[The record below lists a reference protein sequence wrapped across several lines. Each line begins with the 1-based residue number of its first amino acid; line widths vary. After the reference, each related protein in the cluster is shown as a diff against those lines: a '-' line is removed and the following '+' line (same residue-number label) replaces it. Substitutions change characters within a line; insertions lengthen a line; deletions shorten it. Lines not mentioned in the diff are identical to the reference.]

1 MKTMMIVFVFLAWRA
16 AASRLSADRVPS
28 WAGQKHLNH
37 GDKCSYSITFLQSTL
52 SHDIVVSLTKINI
65 FF

>member
-1 MKTMMIVFVFLAWRA
+1 MKMMIVFVFLAWHA
-16 AASRLSADRVPS
+16 AASCLSADCGLLS
-28 WAGQKHLNH
+28 LND

-52 SHDIVVSLTKINI
+52 SHDIVVSLTTINI